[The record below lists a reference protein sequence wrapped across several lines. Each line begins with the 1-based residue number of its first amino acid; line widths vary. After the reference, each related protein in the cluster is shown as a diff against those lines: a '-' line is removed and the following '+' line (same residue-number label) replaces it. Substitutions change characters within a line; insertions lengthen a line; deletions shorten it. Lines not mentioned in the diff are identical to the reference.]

1 MLPNPVKSIPNALA
15 WLILA
20 TSLSSCSWNGLR
32 RIECDTKPVERVPL
46 NLADPAPLQL
56 TPAKWRIV
64 TPENVDQIWREI
76 ETSGNDVVLFAITA
90 DGYEQLSLD
99 FAAIR
104 NHINQQRTIIMK
116 YREYYESPQVTK

>member
-1 MLPNPVKSIPNALA
+1 M
-15 WLILA
+15 
-20 TSLSSCSWNGLR
+20 
-32 RIECDTKPVERVPL
+32 ERVPL